1 MEYRP
6 TSTIN
11 INMVGLAP
19 VRQIWQTVA
28 NIPTLPLSLS
38 ARQRVASFLVQFTND
53 SATNALHLF
62 LLFLFHAFPVA
73 FNALGP
79 PAPPSSMTFHEFVL
93 HMQPTRSIPPSL
105 PVECHLT
112 LSFHRLLPHPPS
124 VRSGPFPFG
133 LDARRLDSLRRST
146 DV

>member
-1 MEYRP
+1 
-6 TSTIN
+6 
-11 INMVGLAP
+11 MVGLAP
-19 VRQIWQTVA
+19 VRGSGTGTPDLA
-28 NIPTLPLSLS
+28 NGNKHSHAASLFIGAS
-38 ARQRVASFLVQFTND
+38 ARRVFLVQFTND

-124 VRSGPFPFG
+124 VQSGPFPFG